1 MSEWSRNP
9 PPPEPPATPRRGR
22 AVPLR
27 AAIAAAALTAVLG
40 GVAGGVV
47 ATRVTDDEGSSSAA
61 AGGADVERRQVIEEE
76 SSIAEA
82 VESVLPAIVTIIND
96 ELPSSDDVDV
106 VNIGT
111 GVIID
116 ERGFIVTNDHVV
128 RDSGKLR
135 VILQDGSE
143 LPASV
148 VSSDAPFTDVAVVR
162 IQPQDVEPVG
172 FGDSDSLRLG
182 QRLIAIGTVL
192 GDYRGTVTTG
202 VVSGLHRTRRSET
215 LLVEDLV
222 QTDAAINH
230 GSSGGPLL
238 NTKGELVAM
247 NTTVIRGTAEGR
259 AVEGVALSLS
269 SKTIRPI
276 VEAIVERER
285 YERPYVGIA
294 HQDLDAEVAA
304 QTGVGID
311 RGALVVRVTEGSPA
325 EAAGIRRG
333 DVILRMGESEL
344 SEDLPFINAL
354 AKLAPG
360 EMSPFLILRGGA
372 EQTLEVRVALRP

>member
-1 MSEWSRNP
+1 
-9 PPPEPPATPRRGR
+9 
-22 AVPLR
+22 
-27 AAIAAAALTAVLG
+27 
-40 GVAGGVV
+40 
-47 ATRVTDDEGSSSAA
+47 
-61 AGGADVERRQVIEEE
+61 VIEEE

-135 VILQDGSE
+135 VILQDGRE

-202 VVSGLHRTRRSET
+202 VVSGLHRTRRSDT